1 MQQQNP
7 SDFKRML
14 TTAAV
19 AIVFMMAW
27 QHFFPPAQP
36 QQQQAA
42 QQQTA
47 AQPQAAPLGATVP
60 VSVETDTVKA
70 TIDEK
75 SGDLRGLTLQHY
87 DATHDTAQ
95 RFTLL
100 ADGKPLTYV
109 AQSNLVDANGNNI
122 LANANF
128 QAASKSQTLNGD
140 KLEVRLTAP
149 AQNGVQVDKIYTF
162 TKGSY
167 LVNVRFEVKNT
178 SSQAVKLGTSY
189 QIVRDNSKPA
199 GEGWFTS
206 SYVGPIVYTPDADAF
221 QKVQFATLDKDFD
234 AGKDTAEYQRKASGG
249 YVGMIQHY
257 FASAWIMQPEN
268 GENLCTGGSCTIG
281 IKRLPSNLYSA
292 GVNTAAVDIPAG
304 GSKTFAANL
313 YAGPQVTSILKTIA
327 PKFELTKDYGRVH
340 IFASPLFALL
350 NWLHGIIGNW
360 GWAIIV
366 LTLIVKAILFPLNQK
381 AYKSMAKMRAV
392 QPKMDALKKKYPNP
406 EDRMAMQQ
414 ELMKLYRDEKIN
426 PLGGCLPMLIQMPIF
441 IGLYWMIFL
450 SVELRQAPWLGWIH
464 DLSRPDP
471 FYILPILM
479 AVTMYLQTKMSP
491 PPSDPT
497 QAQMMKIMP
506 LMFSVMF
513 FFFPAALV
521 LYYVVNNL
529 LTIAQQ
535 WLINRQTAAA
545 APANGAPKA
554 EVLDKEPTK
563 NKKKK

>member
-7 SDFKRML
+7 SEFKRVL
-14 TTAAV
+14 ATAAV

-27 QHFFPPAQP
+27 QHFFPAAQP

-75 SGDLRGLTLQHY
+75 SGDLRGLILQHY
-87 DATHDTAQ
+87 DATNDAAQ

-100 ADGKPLTYV
+100 ADGKPLTYI
-109 AQSNLVDANGNNI
+109 AQSNLVDASGNNI
-122 LANANF
+122 LADAQF
-128 QAASKSQTLNGD
+128 QAASKAYTLNGD

-162 TKGSY
+162 SKNSY

-178 SSQAVKLGTSY
+178 GSQAVKLGTSY
-189 QIVRDNSKPA
+189 QIVRDNSKPE

-292 GVNTAAVDIPAG
+292 GVNTAVVDIPAG
-304 GSKTFAANL
+304 GRKTFAANL

-381 AYKSMAKMRAV
+381 AYKSMAKMRSI
-392 QPKMDALKKKYPNP
+392 QPKMEALKKKYPNP

-414 ELMKLYRDEKIN
+414 EMMQLYRTEQIN
-426 PLGGCLPMLIQMPIF
+426 PLGGCLPMLLQMPIF

-479 AVTMYLQTKMSP
+479 AATMWFQTKLSP

-554 EVLDKEPTK
+554 EVLDKEPAK